1 MTMIEE
7 SSAQSK
13 WPKVIGTLGV
23 VLGVLMV
30 LDTLDDVLFRLFT
43 NEEDWAGW
51 VGANIARSIVVSMP
65 PIAWALLSAVIQ
77 IGLGAYLVA
86 GSLRLRRRQASGV
99 EMCRT
104 WAKVTVAWVI
114 VSMGL
119 ALWWIGRIA
128 GEFAGATQAQV
139 ESAAL
144 YGVALA
150 ALLLLAYPLFL
161 LYWFSKDTIRAETAS
176 WAH

>member
-1 MTMIEE
+1 MNEP

-23 VLGVLMV
+23 VLGALMV
-30 LDTLDDVLFRLFT
+30 LDTLDDVLFQLFW

-51 VGANIARSIVVSMP
+51 VGADIARSIVVSMP
-65 PIAWALLSAVIQ
+65 PIAWALPSAVIQ
-77 IGLGAYLVA
+77 IGLGVYLVA
-86 GSLRLRRRQASGV
+86 VSLRLRRRQASGV

-119 ALWWIGRIA
+119 VLWWIGRIA
-128 GEFAGATQAQV
+128 PYFLGATQAQV
-139 ESAAL
+139 ESTVAW
-144 YGVALA
+144 GVALA

-161 LYWFSKDTIRAETAS
+161 LYWISKDAIRAETAT
-176 WAH
+176 WAQ

>member
-1 MTMIEE
+1 MMNEP
-7 SSAQSK
+7 SSARSK

-23 VLGVLMV
+23 VLGALMV
-30 LDTLDDVLFRLFT
+30 LDTLDDLLFQLFW
-43 NEEDWAGW
+43 NEEDWAAW
-51 VGANIARSIVVSMP
+51 VGADIARSIVASMP
-65 PIAWALLSAVIQ
+65 PLAWALFSAVVQ

-86 GSLRLRRRQASGV
+86 GSLRLRRHQASGI

-104 WAKVTVAWVI
+104 WAKVTVAWII

-119 ALWWIGRIA
+119 ALWWVGRIA

-150 ALLLLAYPLFL
+150 ALLLLAYPLVL
-161 LYWFSKDTIRAETAS
+161 LYWFSKDGIRAETAV
-176 WAH
+176 WPH